1 MLDSWRTG
9 GCIDPLGMGAEAGD
23 VFGVL
28 GSFAALF
35 QVSPSCFF
43 LSAPLFLCDSGP
55 APLVC
60 TILMTLTSVGQE
72 PQPSVPPHSC
82 LPMKEELRDK
92 KESISWSGGGW
103 VLCTSALAIGVQM
116 MQI

>member
-1 MLDSWRTG
+1 MLDSWGTG

-72 PQPSVPPHSC
+72 PQPSVPPPF
-82 LPMKEELRDK
+82 LPTNERR
-92 KESISWSGGGW
+92 
-103 VLCTSALAIGVQM
+103 TQR
-116 MQI
+116 